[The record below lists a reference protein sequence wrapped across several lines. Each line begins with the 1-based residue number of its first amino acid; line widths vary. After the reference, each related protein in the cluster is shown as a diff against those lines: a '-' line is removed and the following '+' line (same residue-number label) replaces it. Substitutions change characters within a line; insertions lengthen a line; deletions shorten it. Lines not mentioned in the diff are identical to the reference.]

1 MGTRDRE
8 SSIDATLKHIF
19 HTFSLTI
26 LSLLLPLSFFLLA
39 RLTSSPHL
47 YTKLIQCLVALV
59 CLTALLSA
67 LTNKLIRPSTRFAW
81 TFACFFQLCITIGV
95 EGTISSSPVQQA
107 FGVAWP
113 LRAVFIIGLHGV
125 TLHWS
130 DGVVRSIVDD
140 TIFGFSADG
149 EHEERVLVGGAFSV
163 LWLWLLQGEVEAML
177 VGVALGVQKLE
188 VLSGGFGCFFVCYVT
203 TMVGVVRLVKGLVWM
218 GKHLFLD
225 HAEAETKIVCFSL
238 GDGRVWV

>member
-1 MGTRDRE
+1 MGTSDRE

-19 HTFSLTI
+19 HTFSLTL
-26 LSLLLPLSFFLLA
+26 LSLLLPLSFLLLA

-47 YTKLIQCLVALV
+47 YTKLIQCLVALI

-81 TFACFFQLCITIGV
+81 TFVCFFQLCITIGV
-95 EGTISSSPVQQA
+95 EGTNSSSPVQPA
-107 FGVAWP
+107 FSVTWP
-113 LRAVFIIGLHGV
+113 LRAVFIVGLHGV

-140 TIFGFSADG
+140 TIFGFTIDG
-149 EHEERVLVGGAFSV
+149 EHEERALVGGAFGV

-177 VGVALGVQKLE
+177 IQNPFLYINSIQ
-188 VLSGGFGCFFVCYVT
+188 FVC
-203 TMVGVVRLVKGLVWM
+203 KS
-218 GKHLFLD
+218 
-225 HAEAETKIVCFSL
+225 II
-238 GDGRVWV
+238 